1 METTDPASDRRPRT
15 TLAMSPQV
23 VDQVFPPVVRA
34 RLDEVADVRPGV
46 LHEFDSPEA
55 RAALAGTEV
64 LLTCWGCPAVDAR
77 VLDGAPLLRAVV
89 HAAGTV
95 KPFVTEEVHA
105 RGIAVSTAADANAV
119 PVAEFTLAA
128 VILGAKRAFPLSRRM
143 GTERTGRA
151 GLGALPPMGTNGLTV
166 GVVGA
171 SRVGRRVLRLLAACL
186 DVRLL
191 VHDPCLTDEEAR
203 SLGAAPAG
211 LDELLT
217 LSDVVTLH
225 APELPGTRRLLDRKR
240 LALLRDGALL
250 VNTARGRLVD
260 TEALTEELLSGRI
273 DAVLDVTDPEP
284 LPPGSPLYD
293 LPNVFLT
300 PHLAGALGN
309 ELPRLGGSAVQEI
322 ARLGR
327 GEPLAFPVTARE
339 WEYTA

>member
-1 METTDPASDRRPRT
+1 
-15 TLAMSPQV
+15 MSPQV
-23 VDQVFPPVVRA
+23 VDQVFPPPVRA
-34 RLDEVADVRPGV
+34 RLHEVAEVNAGGV
-46 LHEFDSPEA
+46 LDEFDSPEA
-55 RAALAGTEV
+55 HAALAGTEV
-64 LLTCWGCPAVDAR
+64 LLTCWGCPSVDAE
-77 VLDGAPLLRAVV
+77 VLDRAPLLRAVV

-143 GTERTGRA
+143 SAERTGRA
-151 GLGALPPMGTNGLTV
+151 GLGKLPAMGTNGITV
-166 GVVGA
+166 GVIGA
-171 SRVGRRVLRLLAACL
+171 SRVGRRVLRLLACL

-191 VHDPCLTDEEAR
+191 VHDPYLTEEETLA
-203 SLGAAPAG
+203 LGAVSTG
-211 LDELLT
+211 LDDLLV
-217 LSDVVTLH
+217 LSDVVTVH
-225 APELPGTRRLLDRKR
+225 APELPGTRRLLDRER

-260 TEALTEELLSGRI
+260 ADALTEELVSGRI

-309 ELPRLGGSAVQEI
+309 ELPRLGSSAVQEI

-327 GEPLAFPVTARE
+327 GEPLAFPVTARQ